1 MHPKTSSLRF
11 AIGSSSLGVFA
22 VVASDKGVAAILF
35 GASRPDILADL
46 RRRFEVLPQ
55 EDAKGLATLLQ
66 QAAAMI
72 ADPRRAGVFTLA
84 PQGTKFQRQVWH
96 ALRQIPAGCT
106 ASYGD
111 VARRIG
117 SPRAVRAVAQACAA
131 NPIAIAIPCHRVV
144 RSDGAA
150 GGYRWGAKRKA
161 MLLAAEAAL

>member
-1 MHPKTSSLRF
+1 MHSNPSSVRF
-11 AIGSSSLGVFA
+11 AIGSSPLGAFA
-22 VVASDKGVAAILF
+22 LVASDKGVAAILF
-35 GASRPDILADL
+35 GANRPEILADL

-72 ADPRRAGVFTLA
+72 ADPRRSVALTLA
-84 PQGTKFQRQVWH
+84 PQGTKFQRQVWD
-96 ALRQIPAGCT
+96 ALRQIPAGRT
-106 ASYGD
+106 ASYAD

-117 SPRAVRAVAQACAA
+117 SPRAMRAVAQACAA

>member
-1 MHPKTSSLRF
+1 MHSNLSSARF
-11 AIGSSSLGVFA
+11 AIGSSPLGVFA

-72 ADPRRAGVFTLA
+72 TDPRRSVALTLA
-84 PQGTKFQRQVWH
+84 PRGTKFQRQVWD
-96 ALRQIPAGCT
+96 ALRQIPPGRT
-106 ASYGD
+106 ASYAD